1 MQTRKLTF
9 FKKCQRRRVE
19 ALKLGK
25 NTEGQG
31 WGVRKLKLKVNRK
44 ILQLLIYEVDIENS
58 LNHDI
63 SWAKTLKFCGTIKVW
78 HAQKVI
84 CIDGS

>member
-31 WGVRKLKLKVNRK
+31 WGVRKLSWKWIEKYYNY
-44 ILQLLIYEVDIENS
+44 YEVDIENS